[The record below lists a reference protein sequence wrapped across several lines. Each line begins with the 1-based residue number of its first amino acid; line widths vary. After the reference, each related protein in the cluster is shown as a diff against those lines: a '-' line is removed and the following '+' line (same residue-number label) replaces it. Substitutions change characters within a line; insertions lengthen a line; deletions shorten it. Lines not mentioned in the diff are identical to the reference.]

1 MCDTRDGTSADFLH
15 TGAHQNKSGALPR
28 GKRDCADNRLD
39 KLPIETC
46 KPLKLTE
53 LSELAW
59 GHRDMLMDVNKR
71 A

>member
-15 TGAHQNKSGALPR
+15 TGAHQNKSGAVPR
-28 GKRDCADNRLD
+28 GKRDYADNRLD

-46 KPLKLTE
+46 KPLKLTD
-53 LSELAW
+53 LSQPAW
-59 GHRDMLMDVNKR
+59 AGGDMLKDVNKR

>member
-1 MCDTRDGTSADFLH
+1 MRDTRGGTSANFVH

-28 GKRDCADNRLD
+28 GKRNCADNRLD

-46 KPLKLTE
+46 KPLKLTD
-53 LSELAW
+53 LSELARAR
-59 GHRDMLMDVNKR
+59 RDMLKDVNKR